1 MGDMDVSVIEVVELV
16 IDVGVIGGVSSVV
29 DDKDDV
35 AEDIVVDVV
44 EENVVDK
51 VVVGVEE
58 NDVVVDVFVTGGD
71 VGFMVVCIDVV
82 EMVVVVVEGSDGWFR
97 TPAV

>member
-35 AEDIVVDVV
+35 AEDIVVNVV

-58 NDVVVDVFVTGGD
+58 NYVVVDVFVTGGD